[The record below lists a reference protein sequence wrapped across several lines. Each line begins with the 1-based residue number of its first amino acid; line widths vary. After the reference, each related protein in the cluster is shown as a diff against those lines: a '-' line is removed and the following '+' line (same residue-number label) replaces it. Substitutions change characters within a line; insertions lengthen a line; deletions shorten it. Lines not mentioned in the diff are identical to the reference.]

1 MPSSPALAIRNVTK
15 RFGDFVA
22 VNDLS
27 LDVQPGTCLGLLG
40 PNGAGK
46 TTLMRMITGQTGLN
60 GGSISVLD
68 FDVATQNR
76 DARFLLGVCPQQDNM
91 DDQQTARENLSLWA
105 ALCRVPRADRKA
117 AIAKALETAQL
128 TDRANE
134 RVTNLS
140 GGMRRRLLLG
150 RAFIN
155 SPKLV
160 LLDEPTVGLDPQV
173 RSDLWL
179 IIDAMRRSGVTVV
192 MSTHYIEEAE
202 RLADDIAIVNHGQVI
217 ARGTPQQLREHY
229 VGLEA
234 VEYFGPTEVL
244 DEIAAKAASA
254 GLKSRRAGLS
264 ISVLGVETTAGE
276 LLDSWGRLSRRPTNL
291 EDVFVLL
298 TGESLDG

>member
-1 MPSSPALAIRNVTK
+1 VTK

-22 VNDLS
+22 VNNLS

-91 DDQQTARENLSLWA
+91 DDQQTARENRSLWA
-105 ALCRVPRADRKA
+105 ALCRVPRAERKA

-179 IIDAMRRSGVTVV
+179 IIDTMRRSGVTVV

-217 ARGTPQQLREHY
+217 ARGTPQQLREQY

-264 ISVLGVETTAGE
+264 ISVLGVETTAAE